1 MLLFLLP
8 GLPLPS
14 DTAAAPFLLIS
25 FRSQLKYPSSEVFSD
40 HLISNFHLLFL
51 TVCVALFFSMV
62 WIIINT
68 LHIYKLHEGRGVG
81 VHFIPSMEQC
91 LAPSEE
97 EEVKSLSRV
106 RLFATP

>member
-97 EEVKSLSRV
+97 EVKSLSRV